1 MPGMQ
6 AGISDHEN
14 LSPMKIRETLLEHFS
29 FNRAEQRGVVMLLI
43 VLAGII
49 GIRAW
54 VPDHQQ
60 YERIVD
66 RELLAQ
72 VRKFGE
78 EMSKAR
84 EQKAK
89 MKEMRPTKYAKEFV
103 AWGDSLK
110 GNRQIRTP
118 DFIIELNSADTLELQ
133 RLRGIG
139 SAFARRIIGYRE
151 RLGGYIRKDQLME
164 VFGMD
169 PERYNGIKG
178 NLIVDTS
185 RIRKIDINTVQFKEL
200 MRHPYFPY
208 ELTREII
215 LHRKK
220 IKNFEGKEQLKEIP
234 VISDSIYMKIYPYI
248 NIII

>member
-1 MPGMQ
+1 
-6 AGISDHEN
+6 
-14 LSPMKIRETLLEHFS
+14 MKVRESLLEYLS
-29 FNRAEQRGVVMLLI
+29 FNRAEQRGIVVLLI

-54 VPDHQQ
+54 LPGHPK
-60 YERIVD
+60 YERTLD
-66 RELLAQ
+66 RELLTQ
-72 VRKFGE
+72 VRTFEE
-78 EMSKAR
+78 EMAKAR

-110 GNRQIRTP
+110 GTKQSRNP
-118 DFIIELNSADTLELQ
+118 HFIIELNSADTLELQ

-139 SAFARRIIGYRE
+139 SAFSRRIIGYGE

-178 NLIVDTS
+178 NLVIDTC
-185 RIRKIDINTVQFKEL
+185 RVRKIDINTVQFKEL

-215 LHRKK
+215 LYRKK
-220 IKNFEGKEQLKEIP
+220 IKKFERKEQLKEIP
-234 VISDSIYMKIYPYI
+234 GISDSIYMKISPYI
-248 NIII
+248 NITM